1 MWTRLARRV
10 DGVVDSRWTIP
21 IAAAAAF
28 LLRLPGLT
36 RPIRA
41 DEAGFLLV
49 ARAWDP
55 EPASVYGPY
64 FVDRPPLLI
73 ATYGWADDV
82 GGPLFIR
89 FVGALSCA
97 LLVVAAAYVARL
109 VATETASRWTAVA
122 VAAITSNI
130 AINAV
135 AVKGELLALPLLMGS
150 LWLALLAVRDRSW
163 AWALGGGLLAGL
175 ALGFKQNLVGG
186 IVFTAVLFVASALA
200 GRISRTDLLRLALTA
215 SAGAL
220 VPLLGTVLWA
230 RAAGVD
236 LDALWYAVYGFRFD
250 AAAVLASGSA
260 ETETVRAALLV
271 VSALGAGML
280 LVIGGFVVHIRGEW
294 EDDAPLTAAV
304 AALLVVDVAGLV
316 LGGSFWRDYLFPLLP
331 ATALCA
337 ALLARRRSKRGVA
350 MRSVISA
357 AALSTVLLLIGWAG
371 YQALGLQEFDEV
383 DTGEALHDVAEAD
396 DTLVVFGGR
405 ADLQI
410 TSGMPSPYEH
420 LWSLPMR
427 TLDPHLADLES
438 VVTGQDAPTWIVEW
452 VAFGTWNDTAGES
465 FAALVEDRYVA
476 HGAGCADPDR
486 PARTVWLRKGVDRP
500 VPEPDCHG

>member
-1 MWTRLARRV
+1 MWTRLARRL
-10 DGVVDSRWTIP
+10 DDAVDSRWTIAV
-21 IAAAAAF
+21 AAAAAF

-41 DEAGFLLV
+41 DEAGFLMV

-55 EPASVYGPY
+55 SAASVYGPY

-73 ATYGWADDV
+73 ATCGWADDI

-89 FVGALSCA
+89 LVGALACA
-97 LLVVAAAYVARL
+97 LLVVAAANVARL
-109 VATETASRWTAVA
+109 VATETAARWTAVA

-135 AVKGELLALPLLMGS
+135 AVKGELLALPILMGS
-150 LWLALLAVRDRSW
+150 LWLALLAVRNHSW
-163 AWALGGGLLAGL
+163 VHAAGGGLLAGL

-186 IVFTAVLFVASALA
+186 IVFTAVLFVASTLA
-200 GRISRTDLLRLALTA
+200 GRLSRVDFLRLALSA

-230 RAAGVD
+230 RMAGVD

-250 AAAVLASGSA
+250 AAGVLASGSA
-260 ETETVRAALLV
+260 ESETVRAAMLV

-304 AALLVVDVAGLV
+304 AAMLVVDVAGLV

-350 MRSVISA
+350 MRSVIAA
-357 AALSTVLLLIGWAG
+357 AALSTVLLLAGWAG
-371 YQALGLQEFDEV
+371 YQAQGLQEFDEV
-383 DTGEALHDVAEAD
+383 DTGEAMEVVAEPG

-405 ADLQI
+405 ADLQL
-410 TSGMPSPYEH
+410 TSGMSSPYEH

-427 TLDPHLADLES
+427 TLDPHLTDLES
-438 VVTGQDAPTWIVEW
+438 VVAGPDAPTWIVEW
-452 VAFGTWNDTAGES
+452 VPFETWNDRAGRT
-465 FAALVEDRYVA
+465 FATHVEQRYVE
-476 HGAGCADPDR
+476 HGAGCGESDDQE
-486 PARTVWLRKGVDRP
+486 RTVWLLRGVDRP
-500 VPEPDCHG
+500 VPHPDCHG